1 MPAIYISYRKEDA
14 YGEAAHLYKDL
25 PERFGKGAV
34 FVDVARRQPGRDY
47 RQVIEEHVASS
58 AVTLVL
64 IGKAWAGAKDALG
77 QRRLDNPQDPVR
89 IEIAAALK
97 RNIPVV
103 PVLVHGAGMVQPAD
117 LPPDLADLAFRSP
130 VKLTQEHWGSDVDA
144 LATSL
149 QTLVLGSQGVAD
161 AAAGAPS
168 EAATKR
174 PRGPAAVSTSTRG
187 PRGQPS
193 SKAPWALMLVGAA
206 VVFAVPMG
214 VYKYIDARD
223 PPVGQAV
230 ADAQGAA
237 ATATA
242 KAEEAQADAKRTQA
256 LAAST
261 QAQAELDTARAQ
273 PQPQPQ
279 PTQQPP
285 PAQNMQPPAGVV
297 NAASAPA
304 GADKRARAGASAA
317 PAARPV
323 APEVGPA
330 KPAVAEAAAD
340 APLTDPAAS
349 RAKTFTMTRWTLNS
363 GGCGAGS
370 LSVTGAARF
379 SIEKTAEGILV
390 TEEFRGSGKGI
401 DAVVSGRAMF
411 SKEQRSYEIPTRG
424 QWSGAKVFSSSGI
437 DRVSAANGTQPTGA
451 SVVKLQSICG

>member
-168 EAATKR
+168 EAATER
-174 PRGPAAVSTSTRG
+174 PRDPAAVSGGTRG
-187 PRGQPS
+187 TRSQPS
-193 SKAPWALMLVGAA
+193 SKAPWVLMLVGAA

-237 ATATA
+237 AAAATATA
-242 KAEEAQADAKRTQA
+242 KAEEARADAKRTQA

-273 PQPQPQ
+273 PQPQP
-279 PTQQPP
+279 T
-285 PAQNMQPPAGVV
+285 QNMQPPAGVL
-297 NAASAPA
+297 NAASEPA
-304 GADKRARAGASAA
+304 GADKRARAGVSAA

-323 APEVGPA
+323 APEAGPA
-330 KPAVAEAAAD
+330 KPAVAEAAD
-340 APLTDPAAS
+340 TPLTDPAAS

-401 DAVVSGRAMF
+401 DAVVSGRATF